1 MGRPRVRN
9 RILAAARDLLETE
22 GLPGLTTRAVAM
34 HAGVTEASLFNN
46 FGDKTG
52 LLQALINEALPEQ
65 TTLIR
70 HITEDALDDQK
81 QINSWL
87 MTVFEAAIAYFE
99 RVLPIAASSLT
110 RGPTAIPGD
119 RVNGFYTPR
128 QMLSDR
134 LRELKESNQ
143 IKRDITPE
151 LTAVMLMGTAMH
163 TAMTRLTLGD
173 SEFSHHFTSQQ
184 LAESLGLA

>member
-9 RILAAARDLLETE
+9 RILEAARDLLETE
-22 GLPGLTTRAVAM
+22 GLTGLTTRAVAM

-65 TTLIR
+65 TTLIT
-70 HITEDALDDQK
+70 HITEDIEPIDL
-81 QINSWL
+81 WL
-87 MTVFEAAIAYFE
+87 HNVFEAAIAYFE

-110 RGPTAIPGD
+110 TGQASIPKG
-119 RVNGFYTPR
+119 RVKGFYTPR

-134 LRELKESNQ
+134 LRELKESNR

-163 TAMTRLTLGD
+163 TTMTRLSLGD
-173 SEFSHHFTSQQ
+173 SEFSHHFTAQQ
-184 LAESLGLA
+184 LAASLGIA

>member
-9 RILAAARDLLETE
+9 RILEAARDLLETQ
-22 GLPGLTTRAVAM
+22 GLTALTTRAVAT

-52 LLQALINEALPEQ
+52 LLQALINEAMPEQ
-65 TTLIR
+65 TTLIK
-70 HITEDALDDQK
+70 HISEDALDDQK
-81 QINSWL
+81 QIDTWL
-87 MTVFEAAIAYFE
+87 LEVFEAAIAYFE

-110 RGPTAIPGD
+110 GSKVSVPRD
-119 RVNGFYTPR
+119 RVKGFYTPR

-134 LRELKESNQ
+134 LRELKESNR

-163 TAMTRLTLGD
+163 TAMTRLSLGD
-173 SEFSHHFTSQQ
+173 TEFSNHFTSTQ
-184 LAESLGLA
+184 LAETLGIA